1 MLSEGFPKWYAGVFV
16 FRQVERARSAGN
28 QRLGMGLK
36 KSVGRAREEL
46 GRKATTSFIILNVN
60 LQFVHLAFLALL
72 LKSLLE

>member
-1 MLSEGFPKWYAGVFV
+1 
-16 FRQVERARSAGN
+16 
-28 QRLGMGLK
+28 MGLK